1 MKVVGA
7 KVQSSV
13 SFEDSIPGQFRGAA
27 IGSRVGVQRPIVWT
41 PI

>member
-7 KVQSSV
+7 KVQSLVSV
-13 SFEDSIPGQFRGAA
+13 EDPIPGQLGGAA

-41 PI
+41 LI